1 MVVLETQGLKK
12 SFGGVMAVAGVDLTV
27 EKNQIVGV
35 IGPNGAGKTT
45 LFNLISGYH
54 RCDEGRVLF
63 KGSDVTGWPPERIV
77 SRGLGRSFQ
86 VTSLFSELTVWE
98 NVQATV
104 LFTQGRGLSL
114 FSSAAGQAV
123 EKTEQILSQVE
134 LLEKKYEPSGSLA
147 AGDRK
152 RLELGIVL
160 ATGADFLLLDE
171 PTCGMSPIETAATV
185 SLIRKIAGSMN
196 LTVLFTE
203 HKMDMVFEIS
213 SSIAVMNFGTVIASG
228 RPEEIRR
235 NQRVQEIYFG
245 E

>member
-1 MVVLETQGLKK
+1 MVVLEAKGLKK
-12 SFGGVMAVAGVDLTV
+12 SFGGVQAVAGIDLTV

-45 LFNLISGYH
+45 LFNLISGYYPS
-54 RCDEGRVLF
+54 DEGRVVF
-63 KGSDVTGWPPERIV
+63 KGTDVTGWPPERIV
-77 SRGLGRSFQ
+77 PLGLGRSFQ

-104 LFTQGRGLSL
+104 LLTQGRGLSL
-114 FSSAAGQAV
+114 FSWADHQAV
-123 EKTEQILSQVE
+123 EATEEILSQVE
-134 LLEKKYEPSGSLA
+134 LLQKKDELSGSLA

-171 PTCGMSPIETAATV
+171 PTCGMSPVETSLTV
-185 SLIRKIAGSMN
+185 DLIRKIAGSMD

-213 SSIAVMNFGTVIASG
+213 SSIAVMNFGRVIASG
-228 RPEEIRR
+228 SPDTIRK
-235 NQRVQEIYFG
+235 NQRVHEIYFG